1 MGFEIPKAKNLIQ
14 RVFNITNDKE
24 FTKIALE
31 VFSYQYL
38 SNPVYNAYCNAIR
51 KSPETVQSL
60 QQIPFLPIQFF
71 KTQQIQAGVPES
83 EIVFKSSG
91 TTGSTSS
98 QHFVTDISLYE
109 KSFQDCFGIFYGT
122 PNEYC
127 ILGLLPSYLENGDS
141 SLVYMVDSLIK
152 KSGHPLSGFYLYDH
166 EKLKQ
171 TLMALGKQ
179 GQKTIFFGVSY
190 ALLRFAEEFPM
201 PLNNTIII
209 ETGGMKG
216 REKELTK
223 AQLYAQL
230 QNAFSLDE
238 IHSEY
243 GMTELLSQAYAI
255 NGIYNTPP
263 WMKVLLR
270 DETDPFSF
278 SKHTGAIN
286 VIDLANIYSCSFLAT
301 DDIGRMHE
309 GGQFEVLGRLDNSD
323 LRGCSLMVV

>member
-38 SNPVYNAYCNAIR
+38 ANPVYNAYCNAIR
-51 KSPETVQSL
+51 KTPEAVQSL

-71 KTQQIQAGVPES
+71 KTQQIQTGIFEP

-141 SLVYMVDSLIK
+141 SLVYMVHSLIK
-152 KSGHPLSGFYLYDH
+152 KSGHPSSGFYLYDH
-166 EKLKQ
+166 EKTKTDLNG
-171 TLMALGKQ
+171 LGK
-179 GQKTIFFGVSY
+179 
-190 ALLRFAEEFPM
+190 
-201 PLNNTIII
+201 
-209 ETGGMKG
+209 TG
-216 REKELTK
+216 
-223 AQLYAQL
+223 
-230 QNAFSLDE
+230 
-238 IHSEY
+238 SENY
-243 GMTELLSQAYAI
+243 
-255 NGIYNTPP
+255 
-263 WMKVLLR
+263 
-270 DETDPFSF
+270 SF
-278 SKHTGAIN
+278 WS
-286 VIDLANIYSCSFLAT
+286 
-301 DDIGRMHE
+301 
-309 GGQFEVLGRLDNSD
+309 
-323 LRGCSLMVV
+323 